1 MKKIKVF
8 FGMCKIYINDI
19 KDGCQFGFFK
29 SESYT
34 IKDFLPTSIFKTYNK
49 DTYFWDCI
57 IFKL

>member
-1 MKKIKVF
+1 
-8 FGMCKIYINDI
+8 MCKIYINDI

-34 IKDFLPTSIFKTYNK
+34 IKDFLPTNIFKTYNK
-49 DTYFWDCI
+49 DTYFYDCI